1 MAPSCS
7 QRGCRAALGYIGP
20 AFDSILDIT
29 HRDDGAF
36 GCTILR
42 TQTDAGILD
51 NKNGGFVLSSRDESP
66 RRDRLSHQG
75 AHSICTYN
83 IAMLADGRCNVRPRW
98 TRPNIKAKTATPAV
112 YWPFCPLHVSA
123 ETPSSPLSFHRASRN
138 IFIFSVS
145 TPPWGPLPGFLQGAI
160 DGTFFPGVF
169 SISQPAHCS
178 GTNGAVG
185 GRRLSFS
192 PECRVVRILRV

>member
-1 MAPSCS
+1 MALSCS
-7 QRGCRAALGYIGP
+7 PRSCRAALGYIGP

-51 NKNGGFVLSSRDESP
+51 NKTGGFVLSSRDETP
-66 RRDRLSHQG
+66 RRARLTHQV

-83 IAMLADGRCNVRPRW
+83 IAMLADSRCNVRPRW

-112 YWPFCPLHVSA
+112 YWAFCPLHVSA

-138 IFIFSVS
+138 SIFYLFRIDS
-145 TPPWGPLPGFLQGAI
+145 TMGPIAQLFARC
-160 DGTFFPGVF
+160 
-169 SISQPAHCS
+169 H
-178 GTNGAVG
+178 
-185 GRRLSFS
+185 
-192 PECRVVRILRV
+192 